1 MTALLTLMWKK
12 ANSNT
17 MGKRSMPSV
26 DIIKM
31 KDFIHCIFFFLSKNT
46 QSTMLYSRNFTV
58 K

>member
-12 ANSNT
+12 REQQHDGEKKYALS
-17 MGKRSMPSV
+17 GYYEDERLHPLY
-26 DIIKM
+26 I
-31 KDFIHCIFFFLSKNT
+31 FFLSKNT